1 MMDSSLEPVIR
12 TLGLTKRYKRLTAV
26 DDLNL
31 EVRRGEIFGF
41 LGPNGAGKTTTI
53 ALLLG
58 LIRPDAGTAEVLG
71 HDVRRDL
78 PPALRRTGSIV
89 ETPAFYPYLSARDN
103 LRIAA
108 QTLGQADEGRIEQLL
123 AFAGLAG
130 RARDKVHTFSTGM
143 NQRLGLAAA
152 LLNDPELLILDE
164 PTSGLDPGGMAE
176 VRELISDLARHQGK
190 TVFLSSHLLH
200 EVEQICDRVAII
212 HHGRLVAQS
221 EVGDLL
227 RQGARLEV
235 RVADL
240 SQAAEV
246 LRAQPWVT
254 DVQTAA
260 DRLLVDAPP
269 DAAADVTR
277 VLVEAGLYLSGLRL
291 LERTLESVFL
301 ETVGRDAISSYGEP
315 GCG

>member
-1 MMDSSLEPVIR
+1 MESSLEPVIR
-12 TLGLTKRYKRLTAV
+12 TLGLTKRYRRLTAV

-31 EVRRGEIFGF
+31 EVRRGEVFGF

-123 AFAGLAG
+123 AFVGLTG
-130 RARDKVHTFSTGM
+130 RARDKAHTFSTGM

-176 VRELISDLARHQGK
+176 VRELIGDLARHQGK

-221 EVGDLL
+221 DVGDLL
-227 RQGARLEV
+227 RQGARLEL

-246 LRAQPWVT
+246 LRAQPWVA

-277 VLVEAGLYLSGLRL
+277 VLAEAGLYLSGLRL

-301 ETVGRDAISSYGEP
+301 ETVGRDAISSCGES
-315 GCG
+315 GRG

>member
-1 MMDSSLEPVIR
+1 MNPSPGLVIR

-26 DDLNL
+26 EDLYL
-31 EVRRGEIFGF
+31 EVRRGEVFGF
-41 LGPNGAGKTTTI
+41 LGPNDAGKMTTI

-58 LIRPDAGTAEVLG
+58 LVRPSAGTAEVLG

-78 PPALRRTGSIV
+78 APALRRTGSIV

-108 QTLGQADEGRIEQLL
+108 QTLGLIDEGRIAHLL
-123 AFAGLAG
+123 DFVGLAG
-130 RARDKVHTFSTGM
+130 RASDKVHTFSTGM

-176 VRELISDLARHQGK
+176 VRGLIDDLARRQGK

-200 EVEQICDRVAII
+200 EVEQVCDRVAII
-212 HHGRLVAQS
+212 HRGRVAAQGRVD
-221 EVGDLL
+221 ELL
-227 RQGARLEV
+227 RRSSRLEM
-235 RVADL
+235 RVTDL
-240 SQAAEV
+240 ARAAGV
-246 LRAQPWVT
+246 LRAQPWIAG
-254 DVQTAA
+254 VQPAA

-277 VLVEAGLYLSGLRL
+277 VLAQAGLYLSGLRV
-291 LERTLESVFL
+291 LERTLESVYL
-301 ETVGRDAISSYGEP
+301 ETVGQDSILPNGEP
-315 GCG
+315 SRG

>member
-1 MMDSSLEPVIR
+1 MNPSPESVIR

-26 DDLNL
+26 DDLTL
-31 EVRRGEIFGF
+31 EVRRGEVFGF

-58 LIRPDAGTAEVLG
+58 LVRPSAGTAEVLG
-71 HDVRRDL
+71 HDVRHNL
-78 PPALRRTGSIV
+78 GPALRRTGSMV

-108 QTLGQADEGRIEQLL
+108 QTLGQPDEGRIAQLL
-123 AFAGLAG
+123 AFVGLAG
-130 RARDKVHTFSTGM
+130 RAGDKVQTFSTGM

-176 VRELISDLARHQGK
+176 VRELIGDLARRQGK

-200 EVEQICDRVAII
+200 EVEQVCDRVAII
-212 HHGRLVAQS
+212 HHGRVAA
-221 EVGDLL
+221 
-227 RQGARLEV
+227 QGGVDELMRRGGRLEV

-240 SQAAEV
+240 PRAAEV
-246 LRAQPWVT
+246 LRVQAWVA
-254 DVQTAA
+254 DVQSAD
-260 DRLLVDAPP
+260 DRLLVDAPL

-277 VLVEAGLYLSGLRL
+277 ALAEAGLYLCGLRV
-291 LERTLESVFL
+291 LERSLESVFL
-301 ETVGRDAISSYGEP
+301 EIVGRDAIPPNGEP
-315 GCG
+315 GDG

>member
-1 MMDSSLEPVIR
+1 MNPSSGPVIR

-26 DDLNL
+26 DDLYL
-31 EVRRGEIFGF
+31 EVRRGEVFGF

-58 LIRPDAGTAEVLG
+58 LVRPSAGTAEVLG

-78 PPALRRTGSIV
+78 APALRRTGSIV

-108 QTLGQADEGRIEQLL
+108 QTLGQPDEGRIERLL
-123 AFAGLAG
+123 ALVGLAG
-130 RARDKVHTFSTGM
+130 RAADKVHTFSTGM

-176 VRELISDLARHQGK
+176 VRALISNLARQQGK
-190 TVFLSSHLLH
+190 TIFLSSHLLH
-200 EVEQICDRVAII
+200 EVEQVCDRVAII
-212 HHGRLVAQS
+212 HHGRVAAQGGVD
-221 EVGDLL
+221 ELL
-227 RQGARLEV
+227 RQGGRLEV
-235 RVADL
+235 QVADL
-240 SQAAEV
+240 PRAAEV
-246 LRAQPWVT
+246 LRAQAWIA
-254 DVQTAA
+254 DVQVAG
-260 DRLLVDAPP
+260 DRLLLNAPA

-277 VLVEAGLYLSGLRL
+277 VLAEAGLYLSSLRL

-301 ETVGRDAISSYGEP
+301 ETIGQNGSLLTREP
-315 GCG
+315 GHG